1 MKNDWPS
8 LMVHL
13 KVAAN
18 SEGETLQRSLTAAA
32 VGEDSSVRRCGAAP
46 RQAIGQALARA
57 LFRTCRTFSSVKC
70 ADPMGGAAEQRRRRR
85 FADFQ
90 CAVVNLRRA
99 DYVAVNRLHS
109 ATPPL
114 VLLTCSA
121 LLSGTADDLEP
132 GRKKK

>member
-1 MKNDWPS
+1 MNNDWPS

-32 VGEDSSVRRCGAAP
+32 VGEDPSVRRCRAAT

-70 ADPMGGAAEQRRRRR
+70 ADPMGGAAEQRRRR
-85 FADFQ
+85 
-90 CAVVNLRRA
+90 
-99 DYVAVNRLHS
+99 
-109 ATPPL
+109 
-114 VLLTCSA
+114 
-121 LLSGTADDLEP
+121 
-132 GRKKK
+132 